1 MRDLAIGH
9 LVFIHG
15 LATRND
21 LNNKTGTLIRFHSD
35 AQRWQLQVSGSQ
47 EMIRIREINVC
58 RDRIEIIPMNEPV
71 HQILRPAWKNPC
83 DSIESANVAFV
94 NYVTNQRSKTFRG
107 QVFIH
112 IGGHLPNEC
121 VPPKIVL
128 ISHLLSHESY
138 CDTDCD
144 SATAMTTTT
153 YNSHPPTIPRAAVEY
168 AAEGAAR
175 DRRA

>member
-1 MRDLAIGH
+1 M
-9 LVFIHG
+9 
-15 LATRND
+15 RND

-94 NYVTNQRSKTFRG
+94 NYVTNQRRKTFRG

-112 IGGHLPNEC
+112 IVVDIFRTNMCRQRLF
-121 VPPKIVL
+121 
-128 ISHLLSHESY
+128 LLTHRICY
-138 CDTDCD
+138 GTR
-144 SATAMTTTT
+144 
-153 YNSHPPTIPRAAVEY
+153 PR
-168 AAEGAAR
+168 
-175 DRRA
+175 